1 MSMASSDTLVPLA
14 GFVLGYVAILLTPGP
29 NVLAIGGLAALRG
42 LRATLP
48 LCAGIACG
56 ASVLALLIC
65 FAASWG
71 RTSPAIDHGARAVA
85 AGLLLYVAA
94 RLLLQRRADLTAHVA
109 LPARDALATFMAG
122 LATAATNP
130 ITAAF
135 FASQFLDALPDGAAR
150 AAALGVV
157 PALALSFGLGVAF
170 MLSRPAAQR
179 LAMLWHT
186 PIRVASATVIA
197 AGAAIIGLPLL
208 GVASDAGFLATAFA
222 GLSNP

>member
-1 MSMASSDTLVPLA
+1 MSMTSVDTLVPLA
-14 GFVLGYVAILLTPGP
+14 GFVLGYGAILLTPGP

-56 ASVLALLIC
+56 ASVLALVIC
-65 FAASWG
+65 SAASWG
-71 RTSPAIDHGARAVA
+71 RASSAIDQGARAIA

-94 RLLLQRRADLTAHVA
+94 RLLLQRRADSTAPAALTT
-109 LPARDALATFMAG
+109 RDALATFVAG
-122 LATAATNP
+122 MATAATNP

-135 FASQFLDALPDGAAR
+135 FASQFLGALPDGAAR
-150 AAALGVV
+150 ATALGVV
-157 PALALSFGLGVAF
+157 PALALSFGLGLAF
-170 MLSRPAAQR
+170 MLSRPVAQR
-179 LAMLWHT
+179 LAVLWHT

-208 GVASDAGFLATAFA
+208 GISSDAFLTTAFA
-222 GLSNP
+222 RLSIS